1 MVAVVV
7 VVVVVG
13 KGSIVRT
20 AGAFVT
26 HLMPDLCQSGVHWLR
41 SPIECHVSEVDL
53 KPLTPPL
60 SPPPHPI
67 PSQPHSAYLY
77 LRSIQSPHRPRYLY
91 PPFPVPPSHTAHCSI
106 TPPTWLRSLK
116 SALCRS
122 PLQAWERC
130 YPLSGARA
138 GLARHSCSRGHC

>member
-1 MVAVVV
+1 MNKYVCVVMEVVDFAGCKQLLDHEASGPMLVAVVV

-26 HLMPDLCQSGVHWLR
+26 HLMPDLCQCGVHWLR

-67 PSQPHSAYLY
+67 PS
-77 LRSIQSPHRPRYLY
+77 
-91 PPFPVPPSHTAHCSI
+91 
-106 TPPTWLRSLK
+106 
-116 SALCRS
+116 
-122 PLQAWERC
+122 
-130 YPLSGARA
+130 
-138 GLARHSCSRGHC
+138 

>member
-1 MVAVVV
+1 MLVAVVV

-53 KPLTPPL
+53 KPLTPPF
-60 SPPPHPI
+60 PHLPT
-67 PSQPHSAYLY
+67 PSL
-77 LRSIQSPHRPRYLY
+77 LNL
-91 PPFPVPPSHTAHCSI
+91 
-106 TPPTWLRSLK
+106 TPPTCTCDLFSRHTDPATCIL
-116 SALCRS
+116 
-122 PLQAWERC
+122 PF
-130 YPLSGARA
+130 LSHHHTPRTVLLLLPPG
-138 GLARHSCSRGHC
+138 CVP